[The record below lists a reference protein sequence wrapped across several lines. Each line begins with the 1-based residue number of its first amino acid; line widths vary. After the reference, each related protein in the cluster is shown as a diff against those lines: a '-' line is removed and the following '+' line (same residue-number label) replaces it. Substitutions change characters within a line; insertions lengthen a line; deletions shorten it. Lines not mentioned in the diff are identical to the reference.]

1 MHVGDRLM
9 CAADRCGRSWPTWG
23 LASKLRR
30 GSERKILVLAAVLGV
45 LAALCAPAIL
55 LPSAARADALPPNL
69 ITNPGTQISACDST
83 AGWTLVSGT
92 NGTLAPDTKHREG
105 SASLKLTPATAGG
118 AVTYQ
123 ASISA
128 DMSGPGV
135 VRFWVYLSDDL
146 SSYSGI
152 FVRLSATTNFS
163 SYFYYY
169 PANLHKYWNLV
180 SVAKG
185 DFLTYGTPSW
195 SAPMV
200 RLRIGMTAK
209 AGYQPSVNFDDIRYG
224 VQALPAVVMSFKN
237 GTASQFTDAFP
248 IMAQHGLVGNA
259 FIDSG
264 TIGKSGSMTV
274 NQLQQL
280 YAAGWDIGNH
290 SSTSDQLTSFT
301 LAGAEQ
307 HLLDCTNF
315 IIANGMPRAAHDV
328 AYVDGQYNDTVLQ
341 AMAETGMTSGTMVD
355 YRPLALPLDEP
366 YLIPSTDAGYYGV
379 TKTEQRIDQAIRDN
393 AVIQLVFH
401 DVTGTTSSGYTL
413 SDADFTQLCDYIVQH
428 NLPVLTITQLKA
440 LNDDPLGVVQTDR
453 WAPQT
458 TASTVP
464 ADGGLVRVSLT
475 AVDHNSGVAAT
486 YYKLDD
492 ATDFSLY
499 SGAFTLDPSQPH
511 TLTYYSVDNAGN
523 SEAPHT
529 MTDFQAP
536 TTLATPSSGW
546 SSGTIVLSATDI
558 LSGNSGIK
566 EIDYS
571 LDGGTTWISVASD
584 TAFVTAF
591 TNEGAATLT
600 FHAVDGVGNIE
611 ADQTISLLIDKTPP
625 VSTLSGADDSWH
637 SGPVTLSLSAVD
649 SAIGTDYPDGSGV
662 HSVWY
667 RIDGN
672 PAVETLGAGPVSI
685 TVDSDG
691 AHYVTY
697 WATDNAGNSE
707 APRMVSVRIAGLPV
721 PPNLVSYTGT
731 QISSFDSATEW
742 TVSLANGASGTES
755 EDTVH
760 FREGTGSLQL
770 TTGIAGGEVVVQKTI
785 NQDMSSMLYGGRVRL
800 WVYLP
805 RDWHDTVGTFRVRFS
820 PDPLFSRSFY
830 YTNSDMTGMHEGW
843 NLISVG
849 ASSFLSSTVA
859 PSWTDTM
866 VAVRMEVRAKTGQMT
881 TVGFDDLRVGVV
893 TTPAVLFSFDDD
905 DVSVYNSAY
914 PILQSYG
921 IEGTAYVPSAD
932 VQSGSSG
939 KMNLTQL
946 QDLYAHG
953 WDIGNHTVNHTNL
966 TTVDLATAESELRGC
981 ADFLIQ
987 NGMPRAARDVAYP
1000 NGAYNPTVLQAMS
1013 ETGMLTGRLVDYRP
1027 MALPIA
1033 EPYMI
1038 PASSTD
1044 ATKLSVG
1051 DIEARIDRAVNNG
1064 GVIELYFHAI
1074 GETTDSYTQSIDN
1087 LTQICQYVRDMGIP
1101 TMTISQLREDS
1112 FGSPESI
1119 PPVTTTDYDGLWHN
1133 GPVTLHFTATDVGS
1147 GVYYTEYSLDG
1158 GNTWTAGTSTTV
1170 SNPGQTTV
1178 LYRSLD
1184 KAGNLEWPES
1194 VTVNID
1200 TTPPTVSSDADS
1212 DTSWHNSDVTVTL
1225 TAADEGGSGLA
1236 QTQYRLQGARI
1247 RPITSSSCR
1256 PLTTTAST
1264 SMSTVPSIAPATS
1277 RRAAAPSRST
1287 PPRR

>member
-1 MHVGDRLM
+1 V
-9 CAADRCGRSWPTWG
+9 
-23 LASKLRR
+23 
-30 GSERKILVLAAVLGV
+30 
-45 LAALCAPAIL
+45 
-55 LPSAARADALPPNL
+55 
-69 ITNPGTQISACDST
+69 
-83 AGWTLVSGT
+83 AG
-92 NGTLAPDTKHREG
+92 
-105 SASLKLTPATAGG
+105 
-118 AVTYQ
+118 
-123 ASISA
+123 
-128 DMSGPGV
+128 
-135 VRFWVYLSDDL
+135 
-146 SSYSGI
+146 
-152 FVRLSATTNFS
+152 
-163 SYFYYY
+163 
-169 PANLHKYWNLV
+169 
-180 SVAKG
+180 
-185 DFLTYGTPSW
+185 
-195 SAPMV
+195 
-200 RLRIGMTAK
+200 
-209 AGYQPSVNFDDIRYG
+209 
-224 VQALPAVVMSFKN
+224 
-237 GTASQFTDAFP
+237 
-248 IMAQHGLVGNA
+248 
-259 FIDSG
+259 
-264 TIGKSGSMTV
+264 
-274 NQLQQL
+274 
-280 YAAGWDIGNH
+280 
-290 SSTSDQLTSFT
+290 
-301 LAGAEQ
+301 
-307 HLLDCTNF
+307 
-315 IIANGMPRAAHDV
+315 
-328 AYVDGQYNDTVLQ
+328 
-341 AMAETGMTSGTMVD
+341 
-355 YRPLALPLDEP
+355 
-366 YLIPSTDAGYYGV
+366 
-379 TKTEQRIDQAIRDN
+379 
-393 AVIQLVFH
+393 
-401 DVTGTTSSGYTL
+401 
-413 SDADFTQLCDYIVQH
+413 
-428 NLPVLTITQLKA
+428 
-440 LNDDPLGVVQTDR
+440 
-453 WAPQT
+453 
-458 TASTVP
+458 
-464 ADGGLVRVSLT
+464 
-475 AVDHNSGVAAT
+475 
-486 YYKLDD
+486 
-492 ATDFSLY
+492 
-499 SGAFTLDPSQPH
+499 
-511 TLTYYSVDNAGN
+511 
-523 SEAPHT
+523 
-529 MTDFQAP
+529 
-536 TTLATPSSGW
+536 
-546 SSGTIVLSATDI
+546 
-558 LSGNSGIK
+558 
-566 EIDYS
+566 
-571 LDGGTTWISVASD
+571 D

-672 PAVETLGAGPVSI
+672 PAVETPGAGPVSI

-742 TVSLANGASGTES
+742 TVSSANGASGTES

-785 NQDMSSMLYGGRVRL
+785 NQDMSSMLYGGRVRF

-805 RDWHDTVGTFRVRFS
+805 RDWQDTVSTFRVRFS

-866 VAVRMEVRAKTGQMT
+866 VAVRMEVCAKTGQTT

-914 PILQSYG
+914 PILQRYG
-921 IEGTAYVPSAD
+921 IAGTAYVPSAD
-932 VQSGSSG
+932 VGSSSG

-953 WDIGNHTVNHTNL
+953 WDIANHTVNHTNL

-1000 NGAYNPTVLQAMS
+1000 YGAYNPTVLQAMS

-1038 PASSTD
+1038 PACSTNS
-1044 ATKLSVG
+1044 TKWSVG

-1074 GETTDSYTQSIDN
+1074 GETTDSYTQSVEN
-1087 LTQICQYVRDMGIP
+1087 LTQICQYVHDMGIP

-1158 GNTWTAGTSTTV
+1158 GSTWTAGTSTTV
-1170 SNPGQTTV
+1170 STLGQTTV

-1184 KAGNLEWPES
+1184 KAGNVEAPQTCTVKIDTTGPVTTASGAGDAWHNTPVTVYLTASDPSPGSGVAATYYTLDGGPQTKGTS
-1194 VTVNID
+1194 VTVAAPTDHSKDGTHTITYWSVDNAGNVEAPQTCTVKID
-1200 TTPPTVSSDADS
+1200 TTGPV
-1212 DTSWHNSDVTVTL
+1212 
-1225 TAADEGGSGLA
+1225 
-1236 QTQYRLQGARI
+1236 
-1247 RPITSSSCR
+1247 
-1256 PLTTTAST
+1256 TTASLT
-1264 SMSTVPSIAPATS
+1264 YAKVNHVVRLLYKATDNLSPKVKSVKVVVKNSHGKTVKTIWVSTAKYVGTWIWYAVSW
-1277 RRAAAPSRST
+1277 T
-1287 PPRR
+1287 PKAKGTYRYYVYAKDLAGNAQSVRGWAKVIVK